1 MWYGLGILGLCRLA
15 VLSAFALG
23 LFAIGGQ
30 RGRHGIKHRGEREV
44 VWVAVPGMMTLL
56 KQF

>member
-1 MWYGLGILGLCRLA
+1 MCSWRL
-15 VLSAFALG
+15 LWIRS
-23 LFAIGGQ
+23 IGGQ
-30 RGRHGIKHRGEREV
+30 RGRHGIKHRGEREI

>member
-1 MWYGLGILGLCRLA
+1 MWYGLGIPDLGRLD
-15 VLSAFALG
+15 VLLAFALG
-23 LFAIGGQ
+23 FFAIGGQ